1 MPHGSAVSTVGFVSE
16 KGGVGKT
23 TACYHIAVALA
34 RFHGKRVLVVD
45 TDYQR
50 GGISGRFLPNILV
63 DFRNGATPGVTLY
76 QKYQGLYAD
85 SPFTANIDI
94 RQTAQN
100 VDLIPADPRLATV
113 SVEKMPASNNIR
125 ENNIKLW
132 NHLSLV
138 RRVLD
143 PLANEYD
150 YILVDSHPEVSDV
163 LRSVIYAC
171 DFIVSPVKLDLQSTI
186 GVPTAIQ
193 VMNEVNA
200 DVSMVQAAV
209 PTLQAPPPTQFVGAI
224 GMMARE
230 WGGILKQTERTQY
243 RRLQQTGGIFDNYVT
258 EGDGLRLAAEA
269 RSDVYN
275 VGGAN
280 AEKQA
285 DQFRAITLEFMQ
297 KCP

>member
-1 MPHGSAVSTVGFVSE
+1 MPDDCTVSTVGFVSE

-23 TACYHIAVALA
+23 TACYHIAVALT

-45 TDYQR
+45 ADYQR

-63 DFRNGATPGVTLY
+63 DFRNGATPGITLY
-76 QKYQGLYAD
+76 QKYQELYAD
-85 SPFTANIDI
+85 APFTAKIDI

-100 VDLIPADPRLATV
+100 VDLIPADPRLSTV

-143 PLANEYD
+143 PLVNDYD
-150 YILVDSHPEVSDV
+150 YMLIDSHPEVSDV

-200 DVSMVQAAV
+200 DVAMVQAAV
-209 PTLQAPPPTQFVGAI
+209 PSLQAPSPTQFVGAI

-243 RRLQQTGGIFDNYVT
+243 RRLATTGGIFENYVT
-258 EGDGLRLAAEA
+258 EGDGLRQAAEA

-285 DQFRAITLEFMQ
+285 EQFRAITQEFIQ

>member
-1 MPHGSAVSTVGFVSE
+1 
-16 KGGVGKT
+16 
-23 TACYHIAVALA
+23 
-34 RFHGKRVLVVD
+34 
-45 TDYQR
+45 
-50 GGISGRFLPNILV
+50 
-63 DFRNGATPGVTLY
+63 
-76 QKYQGLYAD
+76 
-85 SPFTANIDI
+85 
-94 RQTAQN
+94 
-100 VDLIPADPRLATV
+100 
-113 SVEKMPASNNIR
+113 MPASNNIR

-200 DVSMVQAAV
+200 DVAMVQAAV